1 MPAVADDRWIA
12 LAAGNGF
19 TCGVASVDRA
29 IRCWGRFLPQ
39 IPAPSQPP
47 WYGPWAAVT
56 AGEDWVCALRRDD
69 RTAHCR
75 GWSPT
80 GQTDV
85 PTTLRTVAF
94 DALSAGFQHTCGVV
108 ASDKSLA
115 CWGADFFGEAS
126 AFPAPGVSGPGVSA
140 LTLPVEDPTD
150 PRAVR
155 WGAVAAGTR
164 RTCGVRGAARALE
177 CWGERREYPPEAT
190 AAFDEYGLVSRAG
203 ELVQAGACSWDV
215 VAVGKN
221 HACGIPPSM
230 SDREKSDENKRTP
243 ASNVFTPGDILCWGD
258 GSSGQTRAPDESNGV
273 VLPWRA
279 WPAAPDEWRSGSR
292 FRVCA
297 TRRPRRATRR
307 QARRDRSATEGQS
320 ARSFSRRR
328 VVGGV
333 RRGVRAARVRERSA
347 SISQTRTS
355 T

>member
-1 MPAVADDRWIA
+1 MVR
-12 LAAGNGF
+12 
-19 TCGVASVDRA
+19 
-29 IRCWGRFLPQ
+29 
-39 IPAPSQPP
+39 
-47 WYGPWAAVT
+47 PWAAVT

-221 HACGIPPSM
+221 HACGILAVPANES
-230 SDREKSDENKRTP
+230 RTKSDENQTDP
-243 ASNVFTPGDILCWGD
+243 AASNVFTPGDILCWGD

-279 WPAAPDEWRSGSR
+279 WPAAPDEWRSGS
-292 FRVCA
+292 
-297 TRRPRRATRR
+297 T
-307 QARRDRSATEGQS
+307 
-320 ARSFSRRR
+320 FSRLRDPASAACDATSNAEGSFGDGRSIGAFVR
-328 VVGGV
+328 VAVV
-333 RRGVRAARVRERSA
+333 LSAAFVA
-347 SISQTRTS
+347 A
-355 T
+355 